1 MKKLFLTLVA
11 IFATSILSF
20 ADTSLAQAYKGLAGL
35 ADMSEKTSGQVT
47 VAPGA
52 KISNVKTTYISTK
65 PEFVEDYRA
74 HFIWELE
81 NLPVRNMILGAN
93 NQRELA
99 SVYAVPAGGGVYD
112 VLIVKGNVLTGDFS
126 ASYGQTSK
134 AGVDAIRASKV
145 LMDAEELT
153 VVLPD
158 AESPADAF
166 ISMTE

>member
-20 ADTSLAQAYKGLAGL
+20 ADTSLAQAYKGLASL
-35 ADMSEKTSGQVT
+35 ADMQEKSTSQVAVT
-47 VAPGA
+47 PSA
-52 KISNVKTTYISTK
+52 KISNVKTTYISTQ

-74 HFIWELE
+74 RFIYEME
-81 NLPVRNMILGAN
+81 NLPVRNMIIGAN

-99 SVYAVPAGGGVYD
+99 TVYAVPAGGGVYD
-112 VLIVKGNVLTGDFS
+112 VLIIKGNTLTGNFS

-145 LMDAEELT
+145 LMDADELS
-153 VVLPD
+153 VSIPD
-158 AESPADAF
+158 SDSPADAF
-166 ISMTE
+166 ISMAE